1 MASDLRGW
9 TVSDCYVG
17 KKLWNLLKI
26 NLTHFRSA
34 IKIRPVLS
42 DEGL

>member
-1 MASDLRGW
+1 M
-9 TVSDCYVG
+9 
-17 KKLWNLLKI
+17 LKI
-26 NLTHFRSA
+26 NLTRFQSA